1 MKEDGIMQKINLKK
15 ETIKAIADRINGT
28 EIEGQLTTVTDAEF
42 EQDGFLIMV
51 DYEVYA
57 EWRDQQMRH
66 SEVPY
71 NNIED
76 LSGWERDGA
85 AINFIN
91 AYGDDGEDVEIEKS
105 DLDALMNE
113 IAA

>member
-1 MKEDGIMQKINLKK
+1 MQKISLKE
-15 ETIKAIADRINGT
+15 ETRKAIADRINGT
-28 EIEGQLTTVTDAEF
+28 KPEGQLTTVTDAEF
-42 EQDGFLIMV
+42 EQDGYLIMV

-57 EWRDQQMRH
+57 NWRDEQMVH
-66 SEVPY
+66 NEVSY
-71 NNIED
+71 NNVED

-91 AYGDDGEDVEIEKS
+91 AYGDDGEDVEIEQS
-105 DLDALMNE
+105 DLNALLNE

>member
-1 MKEDGIMQKINLKK
+1 MQKINLKK

-76 LSGWERDGA
+76 LSGWEREGA

-91 AYGDDGEDVEIEKS
+91 AYGDDGEDVEIEKR
-105 DLDALMNE
+105 DIEALEKE